1 MCIDLHFWPNVGHD
15 GDIVSHTDTVAYG
28 NTHGDVACES
38 WIYTICVPFTFTVLW
53 YGCLDIGGYGCH
65 ENNLIMILL
74 HSDGCLV

>member
-28 NTHGDVACES
+28 DTHGDVACES
-38 WIYTICVPFTFTVLW
+38 WIYTRCVPLTFTVLR
-53 YGCLDIGGYGCH
+53 YGCLDIGGYGYH
-65 ENNLIMILL
+65 GNNLIMILL

>member
-38 WIYTICVPFTFTVLW
+38 WIYTICVPLTFTVL
-53 YGCLDIGGYGCH
+53 
-65 ENNLIMILL
+65 
-74 HSDGCLV
+74 